1 MQFIHELLGL
11 FGDAPA
17 QNDEIGPQQTMVFV
31 ENQIQFAGPRV
42 PAQSAF
48 NLGAP
53 GSALFGLLAGDLQMA
68 EFSVG
73 HQPAIDKQ
81 CAADTGAERQQQYGA
96 RHGAR
101 GPVVQF
107 RQPRSIG
114 VIDRDNRPL

>member
-53 GSALFGLLAGDLQMA
+53 GSAFFRFASGDLQMA
-68 EFSVG
+68 ELGVWY
-73 HQPAIDKQ
+73 QPAVDK
-81 CAADTGAERQQQYGA
+81 
-96 RHGAR
+96 
-101 GPVVQF
+101 
-107 RQPRSIG
+107 
-114 VIDRDNRPL
+114 